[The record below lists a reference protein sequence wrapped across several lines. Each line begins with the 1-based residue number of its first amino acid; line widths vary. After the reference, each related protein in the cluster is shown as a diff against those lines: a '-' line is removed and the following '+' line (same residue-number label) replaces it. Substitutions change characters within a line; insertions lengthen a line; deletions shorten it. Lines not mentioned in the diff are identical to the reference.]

1 MNDRLTKDFINA
13 IKEEKKKPAAYDTQ
27 AIVQR
32 VEGRTAWV
40 HIPGGVDETPV
51 KLTTSAK
58 KGDIVQ
64 VRVGGGRAWIT
75 GNESAPPTDDTK
87 ANEATSKAEYAQ
99 EKADSAIDYATIAK
113 EAADTA
119 EQYAIEAK
127 ETTDEINEYAET
139 AGKTV
144 SQILNDGETASIVA
158 QEAKASAEQAA
169 SDASAAGRSASVAQ
183 AAAEAAQATALGSI
197 TTDTLHYLAT
207 DQASGVTTST
217 SGWTTTPQSMTS
229 TNKYLWT
236 YHTYT
241 TAGGASRDSTP
252 TITGVYGETGAQGPQ
267 GDAGD
272 DGATIWTTTTAPTT
286 PNYTFTISDLSGV
299 SGLVPKIGDVII
311 YSYYRYQIT
320 STTSTTVR
328 STTRV
333 SIRGAK
339 GDQGPQG
346 EQGEQGI
353 QGIQGIQGPQGP
365 KGDTGDTGPKGD
377 TGDTGAQGPKGDT
390 GDTGPQ
396 GPQGI
401 QGPQGQTGA
410 TGPQGPT
417 GPQGEQGEQ
426 GEQGVQGPQG
436 VQGETGATGPQGPAG
451 DDGDDGVS
459 VTAVQPQ
466 YYLSTSSSSATGGS
480 WSTTLTYVEGKYIW
494 TRDLITYSDNS
505 TSYSTEIYNQALTQS
520 CEDAMEALGLITE
533 HQEYFWHDAN
543 GAHVLGSTSGYR
555 TDLIGAGMKVVD
567 ASNEETV
574 AEFGASGA
582 QIGKNASGKSRTE
595 IGTAGMQI
603 IQNVNGEDKQIANLG
618 YGLGATSGSSTSN
631 APYYTL
637 GSRKTTANQYDS
649 SATYNKGDLCKY
661 GGKIF
666 VCTSNITT
674 PEAWNSGHWKYY
686 IGNYSVE
693 EGWVNTA
700 CGYCSH
706 AEGQGTIASGAESHA
721 EGDGTFA
728 SGFACHVEGHD
739 TSASDLAAHAEGH
752 DTVAFGA
759 YSHAEGVAS
768 RAGSYFTHA
777 EGNSTLALGN
787 AAHAE
792 GGWSEARDDY
802 AHAQNYYTLAKS
814 KYQTALGKY
823 NVEDNADTYAVI
835 IGNGTAD
842 NARSNALTVDW
853 AGNVECNDVIAHNL
867 IGEIKMYAGATV
879 PTGWLE
885 CDGSEVAISD
895 YPLLYSAIGDLWGTA
910 SDNDHFV
917 LPNFSGRTPIGAGT
931 NEWVTIIRENANAT
945 FTLETPTY
953 CRIGTGTTW
962 SDEALLPAGEYTA
975 SYSSLTAY
983 FPTDPASGQTKV
995 IQAKL
1000 AVGSSAG
1007 ESEHKMT
1014 VAELASHAHSQAQHR
1029 HDLGSYK
1036 YGSNYCASGSR
1047 SGMGANS
1054 AATTTVYTSYSTPT
1068 INSNGSGLSF
1078 SLMQP
1083 FAVVKYII
1091 CAV

>member
-51 KLTTSAK
+51 KLTTNAK
-58 KGDIVQ
+58 KGDTVQ

-119 EQYAIEAK
+119 EQYATEAK
-127 ETTDEINEYAET
+127 EITDEINEYAET

-144 SQILNDGETASIVA
+144 TQILNDGETASVVA
-158 QEAKASAEQAA
+158 QEAKASAEQAS

-207 DQASGVTTST
+207 DQGSGVTTST
-217 SGWTTTPQSMTS
+217 SGWTTTPQAMTS

-241 TAGGASRDSTP
+241 TAGGTSRNTTP
-252 TITGVYGETGAQGPQ
+252 VITGAYGNE
-267 GDAGD
+267 
-272 DGATIWTTTTAPTT
+272 
-286 PNYTFTISDLSGV
+286 
-299 SGLVPKIGDVII
+299 
-311 YSYYRYQIT
+311 
-320 STTSTTVR
+320 
-328 STTRV
+328 
-333 SIRGAK
+333 
-339 GDQGPQG
+339 GPQG
-346 EQGEQGI
+346 EQGE
-353 QGIQGIQGPQGP
+353 QGIQGPQGP

-377 TGDTGAQGPKGDT
+377 TGNTGAQGPKGDT
-390 GDTGPQ
+390 GDTGPQGPQGQTGPAGSSITVTNIRYAVSTTETQPADSEFTHTSVPTVAEGNWLWTRTLYSDNSKVYTKAKQGEQGPQGETGEQ

-436 VQGETGATGPQGPAG
+436 VQGETGATGPTGPQGPAG

-674 PEAWNSGHWKYY
+674 PEAWDSGHWDYY
-686 IGNYSVE
+686 IGNYSIA

-700 CGYCSH
+700 SGYCSH
-706 AEGQGTIASGAESHA
+706 AEGSATIASDAYAHA
-721 EGDGTFA
+721 EGYETLA

-739 TSASDLAAHAEGH
+739 TRASNLAAHAEGH
-752 DTVAFGA
+752 DTDAFGP

-792 GGWSEARDDY
+792 GGWSEARDDF
-802 AHAQNYYTLAKS
+802 AHAQNYYTIARS

-823 NVEDNADTYAVI
+823 NIADNADIYAVI

-879 PTGWLE
+879 PSGWLE
-885 CDGSEVAISD
+885 CDGSEVAVAD
-895 YPLLYSAIGDLWGTA
+895 YPLLYDAIADLWGTPTD
-910 SDNDHFV
+910 SDHFV
-917 LPNFSGRTPIGAGT
+917 LPNLTGKVPVGYDVNDTDFDTVGNSGGT
-931 NEWVTIIRENANAT
+931 KDAIVPYHTHT
-945 FTLETPTY
+945 Q
-953 CRIGTGTTW
+953 
-962 SDEALLPAGEYTA
+962 
-975 SYSSLTAY
+975 SS
-983 FPTDPASGQTKV
+983 
-995 IQAKL
+995 
-1000 AVGSSAG
+1000 
-1007 ESEHKMT
+1007 H
-1014 VAELASHAHSQAQHR
+1014 SHATSPQLYR
-1029 HDLGSYK
+1029 VENRFG
-1036 YGSNYCASGSR
+1036 SGSR
-1047 SGMGANS
+1047 NAAGTYSGYGAAVNTDSKQPAIQYAGTQGNEVGAN
-1054 AATTTVYTSYSTPT
+1054 
-1068 INSNGSGLSF
+1068 L
-1078 SLMQP
+1078 QP
-1083 FAVVKYII
+1083 YAVVKYII
-1091 CAV
+1091 CAI